1 MGQDADNSVLLF
13 VGTPNAEGEFNC
25 SPGAIGRA
33 YAASLSTE
41 GLQAEL
47 ERNNYDVATIEDGGE
62 EDALREKV
70 AKDFA
75 SVLEDHERRDEV
87 LLLVPAGD
95 DLSAG
100 AETVM
105 FGNNLVAQVH
115 YVARGEV
122 LGLGREYGSEDGLR
136 PPFYLEVVDEGTP
149 QIAPCHV
156 LIEVAIDGSVRIWNQ
171 ADDASHFVQVEDQV
185 LPYKEFLDDL
195 QPDCMLK
202 LRFGCDDT
210 AYTCFVVTRGTRA
223 DCEFD
228 LGVRACARA
237 ESWAL
242 SLDELR
248 MKLGEEG
255 LEDDVEAIAQRSGD
269 GELTPAEELT
279 ELRSMYRDVLAPRYA
294 ELAARPKAR
303 EIVESC
309 TYKELQG
316 QLKSRGLRAAGKTAE
331 LKARL
336 EGALVAELTAEA
348 LAPPPP
354 EWRARLHSTGQVL
367 EDEAPPT
374 VPDAPVR
381 TSGTGPRS
389 AFRRRAF
396 REPSLLEK
404 TSALANGYEEDPFG
418 GCDHYDSR
426 WERALA
432 ASRADD
438 KLALIVGGGGAN
450 GR

>member
-1 MGQDADNSVLLF
+1 
-13 VGTPNAEGEFNC
+13 
-25 SPGAIGRA
+25 
-33 YAASLSTE
+33 
-41 GLQAEL
+41 
-47 ERNNYDVATIEDGGE
+47 
-62 EDALREKV
+62 
-70 AKDFA
+70 
-75 SVLEDHERRDEV
+75 
-87 LLLVPAGD
+87 
-95 DLSAG
+95 
-100 AETVM
+100 
-105 FGNNLVAQVH
+105 
-115 YVARGEV
+115 
-122 LGLGREYGSEDGLR
+122 
-136 PPFYLEVVDEGTP
+136 
-149 QIAPCHV
+149 

-185 LPYKEFLDDL
+185 LPYKGFLDDL
-195 QPDCMLK
+195 RPDVMLK

-228 LGVRACARA
+228 LGVQACARA
-237 ESWAL
+237 EAWAL

-248 MKLGEEG
+248 LKLEEAG
-255 LEDDVEAIAQRSGD
+255 LQDDVEAVAQRSGD

-336 EGALVAELTAEA
+336 EDALVAELTAEA

-354 EWRARLHSTGQVL
+354 ERRARRRSTGQVL

-396 REPSLLEK
+396 REPSLLKK
-404 TSALANGYEEDPFG
+404 TSALAHGYEEDAYC

-426 WERALA
+426 WERALV
-432 ASRADD
+432 ASRTDN
-438 KLALIVGGGGAN
+438 KLVLIMGGGGAN
-450 GR
+450 RR